1 MSNGFTRCIW
11 HTRPAYSYNK
21 QSEQNQTE
29 TRWRQDGKVFRSTAL
44 TYDWPLSCPAKT
56 AAEWG
61 TRRHFLFFRQ
71 AWRKCERRGLRK
83 KKSAKKMYKKGKKN
97 CGRSA
102 SHTDSECWS
111 RLQPACHGIPGVQL
125 VKRSA
130 ILNGVIMAVEWKS
143 EGGFATI
150 CILRVMVTVALLSG
164 LFW

>member
-1 MSNGFTRCIW
+1 M
-11 HTRPAYSYNK
+11 K
-21 QSEQNQTE
+21 E
-29 TRWRQDGKVFRSTAL
+29 V
-44 TYDWPLSCPAKT
+44 
-56 AAEWG
+56 
-61 TRRHFLFFRQ
+61 
-71 AWRKCERRGLRK
+71 RKARLAQEEEREKNVRKRK
-83 KKSAKKMYKKGKKN
+83 KH

-102 SHTDSECWS
+102 SHTDSECSS

-164 LFW
+164 LF